1 MHKFKYMLFIEH
13 KNVKKTCISVN
24 MNEDLCQKKFFCH
37 GLKKLYF
44 SILKTGIHV
53 NLKLVNLRF

>member
-24 MNEDLCQKKFFCH
+24 MNEDLCQKKFFVTV
-37 GLKKLYF
+37 LKNYI
-44 SILKTGIHV
+44 SQS
-53 NLKLVNLRF
+53 